1 MSKINFNHIINSNLQ
16 KYNIFQEKY
25 NKMKINT
32 IIYNKKIHYVSKFK
46 DFLIWN
52 DFSEFLTTY
61 YNNTLI
67 SLFFEELLQYQ
78 TYFKYPCFVDKS
90 IENIMKL
97 NRKRKKTII
106 TNKFKDKFKL
116 NVEFSNILNSIEK
129 TQSYNSIKANIGNT
143 NISETTIDNIG
154 INDDITISLDLKIN
168 KVYDYKEIEKDI
180 DFVKEKNF
188 KNDKIIENLLNSM
201 NENVYIDK
209 NYQTIKTYYSNHQR
223 NKNNNLFNYNYTT
236 IKLSSKDIK
245 KVPTKDKENKKINKK
260 PSFSRNQFSKK
271 MGDLSL
277 NNKQS
282 YSLKIK
288 EIKEFKDTK
297 QEQNLINH
305 SKEGLS
311 KSRRTK
317 STSHVF
323 IPNNKPIVKK
333 IPFNNYSSQ
342 QVLLNNSHTINKLC
356 FNRNKNKPHQIRT
369 KTASNAFYTIKI
381 NDECENNNNHTK
393 NLTLN
398 NQMNNK
404 YLKINNSKL
413 YGTKFMK
420 MSNKSLNS
428 MTTNATSIT
437 NFQSPKNIKVNNN
450 ISNPSFYHN
459 EHDDVVLI
467 KKTLF
472 DEGKKTFNLHI
483 NTSFR
488 FSKSKNKDK
497 NLEKNHKNY
506 NINQNTKT
514 NKPKNKNERFS
525 STRGKKIEYISQRKN
540 DNNNKSKKNIIGLT
554 TGRKSYNNYI

>member
-1 MSKINFNHIINSNLQ
+1 MSKINFKHIINSNLQ
-16 KYNIFQEKY
+16 KYNIFQDKY

-46 DFLIWN
+46 DLLIWN
-52 DFSEFLTTY
+52 DFSEFLPAY
-61 YNNTLI
+61 YDNTLI
-67 SLFFEELLQYQ
+67 SLFFEELIQYQ
-78 TYFKYPCFVDKS
+78 TYFKYPCFVNKS
-90 IENIMKL
+90 IDNIMKL
-97 NRKRKKTII
+97 NRKRKNII
-106 TNKFKDKFKL
+106 NRNKFQDKIKL
-116 NVEFSNILNSIEK
+116 KVEFSNILNSIER
-129 TQSYNSIKANIGNT
+129 TQSYNSIKANIAN
-143 NISETTIDNIG
+143 NNVSETTIDNIG

-168 KVYDYKEIEKDI
+168 KAYDYKEIEKEI

-188 KNDKIIENLLNSM
+188 KNDKIIENLLNSI
-201 NENVYIDK
+201 NEKEYLEN
-209 NYQTIKTYYSNHQR
+209 NYQTIKTYYSNHHK
-223 NKNNNLFNYNYTT
+223 NMNNNLFNYNNTNL
-236 IKLSSKDIK
+236 KLSSTNIRKI
-245 KVPTKDKENKKINKK
+245 PTQEKETKTINKK
-260 PSFSRNQFSKK
+260 PSYSRNQFSKK

-288 EIKEFKDTK
+288 EIKDTK
-297 QEQNLINH
+297 HEENLINH

-311 KSRRTK
+311 KNRRTK

-369 KTASNAFYTIKI
+369 KTASNAFYTLKI
-381 NDECENNNNHTK
+381 NDEYENNSSHSK
-393 NLTLN
+393 NLTVN
-398 NQMNNK
+398 NQMSNK
-404 YLKINNSKL
+404 FLKINNSKL

-428 MTTNATSIT
+428 MTTNATNIT
-437 NFQSPKNIKVNNN
+437 NFQTPKNIKVNNN

-459 EHDDVVLI
+459 EHDDAVLI

-497 NLEKNHKNY
+497 KSGKNHKNY
-506 NINQNTKT
+506 NINQNNKNNKT
-514 NKPKNKNERFS
+514 QNWNERFS
-525 STRGKKIEYISQRKN
+525 STRVKKIEYISQRKN

-554 TGRKSYNNYI
+554 TGRKTYNNYV

>member
-1 MSKINFNHIINSNLQ
+1 
-16 KYNIFQEKY
+16 
-25 NKMKINT
+25 
-32 IIYNKKIHYVSKFK
+32 
-46 DFLIWN
+46 
-52 DFSEFLTTY
+52 
-61 YNNTLI
+61 
-67 SLFFEELLQYQ
+67 
-78 TYFKYPCFVDKS
+78 
-90 IENIMKL
+90 
-97 NRKRKKTII
+97 
-106 TNKFKDKFKL
+106 
-116 NVEFSNILNSIEK
+116 
-129 TQSYNSIKANIGNT
+129 
-143 NISETTIDNIG
+143 
-154 INDDITISLDLKIN
+154 
-168 KVYDYKEIEKDI
+168 
-180 DFVKEKNF
+180 
-188 KNDKIIENLLNSM
+188 M

-209 NYQTIKTYYSNHQR
+209 NYQTIKTYYSNHHK
-223 NKNNNLFNYNYTT
+223 NMNNNLFNYNNTNL
-236 IKLSSKDIK
+236 KLSSTNIRKI
-245 KVPTKDKENKKINKK
+245 PTQEKETKTINKK
-260 PSFSRNQFSKK
+260 PSYSRNQFSKK

-467 KKTLF
+467 VSNLLVEHRRLAVGTILLHLSCLLVNNLRLLEVFDLLGVWGFARIVYVDGLRVVDGARESGLVNFVCSVKHLNALRCILF
-472 DEGKKTFNLHI
+472 EQLLQN
-483 NTSFR
+483 R
-488 FSKSKNKDK
+488 F
-497 NLEKNHKNY
+497 
-506 NINQNTKT
+506 
-514 NKPKNKNERFS
+514 
-525 STRGKKIEYISQRKN
+525 
-540 DNNNKSKKNIIGLT
+540 
-554 TGRKSYNNYI
+554 